1 MSTNYAMQ
9 RYGGRKTKVY
19 SLRSNEDS
27 SDLMLDKSVSAEHPI
42 ELKFKGQSKMPMWT
56 PPLLYTNNK
65 RKYNDFPRYLS
76 GQPIVSEKVKDI
88 LFPIIAEEV
97 EILPLAHPELN
108 LFMLNITNVID
119 CVDYNRS
126 EIKLTGKGN
135 FARFIKFV
143 FDFSKIPEKTYMFK
157 IKETAVVQVFVT
169 EAFKDLVELHG
180 LKGLDFSEVYDSAFT
195 SEKEEEQKRNYQAA
209 LDSIEHS
216 KGTEFSYDEARIL
229 MEQGKAVASGKWK
242 MQYDEK
248 GELWLGE
255 LMLDLKY
262 EWGRPVYIPPILLG
276 YAWHEVDFTQMKHT

>member
-1 MSTNYAMQ
+1 M
-9 RYGGRKTKVY
+9 RVY
-19 SLRSNEDS
+19 SLRSIEDS

-88 LFPIIAEEV
+88 LFPILAEEV

-195 SEKEEEQKRNYQAA
+195 AEKEEEQKQNYQAA

-229 MEQGKAVASGKWK
+229 MEQGKAVASGKWR
-242 MQYDEK
+242 MQLDEN
-248 GELWLGE
+248 GELWIA
-255 LMLDLKY
+255 DLTPALVY
-262 EWGRPVYIPPILLG
+262 DWGQPIYIPPVLMLLQ
-276 YAWHEVDFTQMKHT
+276 WHEVEKYDIK